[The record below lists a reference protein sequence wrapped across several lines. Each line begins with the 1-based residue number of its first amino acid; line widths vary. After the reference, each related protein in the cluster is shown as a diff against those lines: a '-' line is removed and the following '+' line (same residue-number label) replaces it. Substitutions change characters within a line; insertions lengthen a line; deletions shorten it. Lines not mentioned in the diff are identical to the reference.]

1 MPVEIG
7 HFKSNLE
14 SAQIR
19 TNPRAEMTC
28 KHATRPRQSLFLSR
42 PRCQLLDAQMLVE
55 KKKPKSNTVD
65 HKMGACVPRRKAPR
79 RAIPLCACSASSS
92 LVYDRL

>member
-7 HFKSNLE
+7 LFKSNLE

-19 TNPRAEMTC
+19 TNPHAEMTC

-42 PRCQLLDAQMLVE
+42 PRCQLLDARREKETKIKYCRSQDGRLRASAQSAAPSNSFVCVFRVE
-55 KKKPKSNTVD
+55 LP
-65 HKMGACVPRRKAPR
+65 CLR
-79 RAIPLCACSASSS
+79 
-92 LVYDRL
+92 